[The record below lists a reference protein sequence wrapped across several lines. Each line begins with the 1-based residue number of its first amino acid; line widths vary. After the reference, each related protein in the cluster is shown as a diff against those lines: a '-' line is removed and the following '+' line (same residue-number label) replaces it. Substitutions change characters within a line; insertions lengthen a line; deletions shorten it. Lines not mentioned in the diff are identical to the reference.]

1 VRKFFTYIE
10 DISRSKNVSR
20 DIIIRENIKL
30 FNFNLLSG
38 PRNMHTLHYAVQAN
52 NIKAL
57 EKLRRIHK
65 IEKIDFFARDGEN
78 LDLPQE
84 FAAPSAPIYKLVVKA

>member
-1 VRKFFTYIE
+1 
-10 DISRSKNVSR
+10 
-20 DIIIRENIKL
+20 
-30 FNFNLLSG
+30 
-38 PRNMHTLHYAVQAN
+38 MHALHYAVQAN
-52 NIKAL
+52 NLKAL

-65 IEKIDFFARDGEN
+65 IEKIDFFARDGES